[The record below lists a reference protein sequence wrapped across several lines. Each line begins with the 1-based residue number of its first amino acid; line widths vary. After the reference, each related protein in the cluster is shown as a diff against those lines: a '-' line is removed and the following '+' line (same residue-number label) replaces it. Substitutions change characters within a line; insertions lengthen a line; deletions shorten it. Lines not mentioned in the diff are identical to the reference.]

1 MEHDYLLGIIKELF
15 KRELFETHFNYMNCE
30 VTSYI
35 NNSTNSIN
43 IRLSL
48 VEIQLAYNFDIREEY
63 IYIND
68 FNMLSHMIKSHI
80 FNFIQQISIKIRS
93 RNYNSPCTKE
103 LILEK
108 YFDSY
113 AYSKTNLIGNNHFEY
128 IINNPNIILRKG
140 AGHTIS
146 LAAFMNEP
154 TYKYIIDETLVLFNN
169 NRKFSEILSY
179 GVNHRKVINLHNSF
193 DALRGIAKKF
203 FIFNSFQDCFKLLDK
218 RILSELHYSDSHFII
233 LGE

>member
-68 FNMLSHMIKSHI
+68 FNKKKNMIKSHI
-80 FNFIQQISIKIRS
+80 SNLKQQMRINKTCR
-93 RNYNSPCTKE
+93 
-103 LILEK
+103 K
-108 YFDSY
+108 YVSC
-113 AYSKTNLIGNNHFEY
+113 L
-128 IINNPNIILRKG
+128 
-140 AGHTIS
+140 TI
-146 LAAFMNEP
+146 
-154 TYKYIIDETLVLFNN
+154 
-169 NRKFSEILSY
+169 
-179 GVNHRKVINLHNSF
+179 
-193 DALRGIAKKF
+193 
-203 FIFNSFQDCFKLLDK
+203 
-218 RILSELHYSDSHFII
+218 
-233 LGE
+233 